1 MMTWPMM
8 LRKKNKNCRR
18 DCGFTLFEFGIVIA
32 IMAVLGGAM
41 ISRTYT
47 QNKDGEVETGGQGQ
61 GYQAQAE
68 RAQVATVIG
77 GLRSALHLRIAKM
90 MTSGQ
95 ERLIPGLVDENPM
108 RWLAEVPSNYIGE
121 YFSPKTTE
129 LPLET
134 WYYDK
139 KNKTLVYLFNHG
151 RNANHPD
158 ADIVRYKLRVLA
170 ETENGGN
177 RSSVAGVV
185 LEVVAK

>member
-1 MMTWPMM
+1 MM
-8 LRKKNKNCRR
+8 LRKKNKYYTR
-18 DCGFTLFEFGIVIA
+18 DRGFTLFEFGIVIA

-47 QNKDGEVETGGQGQ
+47 QNKNGEVETGQQGQ

-68 RAQVATVIG
+68 RAQVATIVG
-77 GLRSALHLRIAKM
+77 ALRSALHLRISKM
-90 MTSGQ
+90 MTTGQ
-95 ERLIPGLVDENPM
+95 ERNIPSVVDENPM

-129 LPLET
+129 LPLES

-151 RNANHPD
+151 RNAKNPD
-158 ADIVRYKLRVLA
+158 ADIVRYKLKVLA
-170 ETENGGN
+170 DDGGN
-177 RSSVAGVV
+177 RNSVAGVV
-185 LEVVAK
+185 LEVVPK

>member
-1 MMTWPMM
+1 M
-8 LRKKNKNCRR
+8 LHKRNSLRGR
-18 DCGFTLFEFGIVIA
+18 HRGFTLFEFGIVIA

-47 QNKDGEVETGGQGQ
+47 TNKDGEVDSNGQGQ

-68 RAQVATVIG
+68 RAQVATIVG
-77 GLRSALHLRIAKM
+77 ALRSALHLRVSKL
-90 MTSGQ
+90 MTTGQ
-95 ERLIPGLVDENPM
+95 ERQIPGLVEENPM

-129 LPLET
+129 LPLES

-139 KNKTLVYLFNHG
+139 KAKTLVYLYNHG
-151 RNANHPD
+151 RNTNNPESD
-158 ADIVRYKLRVLA
+158 LVRYKLKLLSEPA
-170 ETENGGN
+170 NGKN
-177 RSSVAGVV
+177 EIAGVV